1 LQNEYASVVLKAD
14 PIAGI
19 RARKGFTLTQLNKLS
34 EQEVPSRELAILRDK
49 ARYHT
54 LSLDRIVCVMH
65 DWAKSLLVIKCRPPT
80 PLCPHGEL
88 GLGRLPPIC
97 AAKMEN
103 NSPTSEVDSVR
114 GLTGNGS
121 LHPKKLPSGDG
132 LSPTRGHST
141 APRPSVSPVS
151 SVGLFGRLKTA
162 VYDGAI
168 TSFTTKWYAEVLDLL
183 PENSRLLDVGIGT
196 GTALLANA
204 SCLRAKCIT
213 VVGVDYDQ
221 SYVEKCRTL
230 VAQNGL
236 ASQVTC
242 ICCSFYDFK
251 PPDGLLFDH
260 VYFSGSFMILPD
272 RPRAVRKAV
281 EMLVDREDGR
291 LYFTQTFE
299 LRKNSILEWIKP
311 AMTYLT
317 TIDFGNVTYVE
328 DFDEAL
334 HQGGAIAVGS
344 KKIEDGM
351 DVENARE
358 SRIVVARS
366 DLYVQPGV
374 EAVA

>member
-1 LQNEYASVVLKAD
+1 
-14 PIAGI
+14 
-19 RARKGFTLTQLNKLS
+19 
-34 EQEVPSRELAILRDK
+34 
-49 ARYHT
+49 
-54 LSLDRIVCVMH
+54 
-65 DWAKSLLVIKCRPPT
+65 
-80 PLCPHGEL
+80 
-88 GLGRLPPIC
+88 
-97 AAKMEN
+97 MEN
-103 NSPTSEVDSVR
+103 NSLTSEVDGVR
-114 GLTGNGS
+114 GLLDNAS
-121 LHPKKLPSGDG
+121 LVPKNLQAGDG
-132 LSPTRGHST
+132 GNPTQADS
-141 APRPSVSPVS
+141 AVQRPSVSPVS
-151 SVGLFGRLKTA
+151 SVSLFGRLRTA
-162 VYDGAI
+162 LYDGAI

-204 SCLRAKCIT
+204 SCLRAKRIT

-221 SYVEKCRTL
+221 SYVDKCRAL

-236 ASQVTC
+236 ANQITC

-299 LRKNSILEWIKP
+299 LRKNSMLEWFKP

-366 DLYVQPGV
+366 ELYVKTEV
-374 EAVA
+374 EAVG